1 MSNLTRPKLIK
12 TDMDKTDISYVLEL
26 LTSAVRDKDWDA
38 VGDTIEFLQEYLDDD
53 GGPIEL
59 EE

>member
-1 MSNLTRPKLIK
+1 MSNLTRPKVIK
-12 TDMDKTDISYVLEL
+12 ITMDKTDISYLLEL
-26 LTSAVRDKDWDA
+26 LTNALRDKDWDA
-38 VGDTIEFLQEYLDDD
+38 VDETIEFLQEYLDDD

>member
-38 VGDTIEFLQEYLDDD
+38 VGDTIVFLQEYLDDD